1 MTRRI
6 RFVFCLIATL
16 SAAALAQT
24 ASNSS
29 PVAFVYVSS
38 NPSHYSYEINA
49 FAAASDGSLTA
60 VSGSPFAAKVQ
71 SMAVNQ
77 QYLFGTNGYP
87 GNGINDIYSFSI
99 AADGSIDKVAS
110 INAQKFNG
118 AHCGGPVSLFL
129 DNTGSTLYDL
139 DFDGNICANNTYQSF
154 SIDGATG
161 KLRYLSASL
170 PSEEFQLQL
179 SFMANNV
186 FAYGSACYQM
196 YSVIYGFQRDSHGGL
211 IALKINPPIPDAQL
225 GAFYCTYGA
234 ATDRSNHVA
243 ISVLPLS
250 GSTFQQAGPTQL
262 ATYTADSSGNLT
274 TTSTFFN
281 MPVSSISYVS
291 DIKMSPSGKLLAVA
305 GSAGLM
311 AAAGLQVFH
320 FNGAN
325 PITHYTG
332 LIVKEPVDQMF
343 WDNDNH
349 LYAIS
354 HSAGMLHVFTI
365 TPTSVSEAPG
375 SPYTIANPKN
385 ITVLPKI

>member
-1 MTRRI
+1 
-6 RFVFCLIATL
+6 
-16 SAAALAQT
+16 
-24 ASNSS
+24 
-29 PVAFVYVSS
+29 
-38 NPSHYSYEINA
+38 
-49 FAAASDGSLTA
+49 
-60 VSGSPFAAKVQ
+60 
-71 SMAVNQ
+71 
-77 QYLFGTNGYP
+77 
-87 GNGINDIYSFSI
+87 
-99 AADGSIDKVAS
+99 
-110 INAQKFNG
+110 
-118 AHCGGPVSLFL
+118 
-129 DNTGSTLYDL
+129 
-139 DFDGNICANNTYQSF
+139 
-154 SIDGATG
+154 
-161 KLRYLSASL
+161 
-170 PSEEFQLQL
+170 
-179 SFMANNV
+179 
-186 FAYGSACYQM
+186 
-196 YSVIYGFQRDSHGGL
+196 
-211 IALKINPPIPDAQL
+211 
-225 GAFYCTYGA
+225 
-234 ATDRSNHVA
+234 VA

-375 SPYTIANPKN
+375 SPYTIANPQN
-385 ITVLPKI
+385 ITVLPKT